1 MLVFFHTFLFKLN
14 TFYLKCGF
22 LFVSFFMHLVP
33 GAIQSKTRHR
43 VCWLT
48 GNVSFSFRLFYVNCN
63 NKGCS
68 VLWAKEEMQRKNCLN
83 LIAILA
89 LSIVSINAWSWII
102 LLNLL
107 RWRLF
112 FEASV
117 QQTFRSFRQLDLVN
131 MRMIL
136 VAWSTHISQNTIL
149 FSLSLDSEIR
159 AENKTK

>member
-1 MLVFFHTFLFKLN
+1 MVFSSFLSSCIMF
-14 TFYLKCGF
+14 
-22 LFVSFFMHLVP
+22 VP

-68 VLWAKEEMQRKNCLN
+68 VLWAKEEMQRKNYLN